1 MKQLNLELSALGS
14 LMIAVGMLGSVPMV
28 RAESGDDAA
37 CSNRILRGDY
47 GFAVEGAIIG
57 FGPLRGVAMT
67 HFDGAG
73 KLRQVDHV
81 VVNGIPPAVDW
92 NPGTG
97 TYTVNADCTGTAQIN
112 NVQGPQINLRFVV
125 VREGKE
131 IHTVVNDPGYATTSV
146 GIKVEGR

>member
-1 MKQLNLELSALGS
+1 MKQLKLRLSALGS
-14 LMIAVGMLGSVPMV
+14 LMIVVGMLGSVPTA
-28 RAESGDDAA
+28 RAESSDDAA

-47 GFAVEGAIIG
+47 GFAIEGVIIG

-97 TYTVNADCTGTAQIN
+97 TYTVNVDCTGTAQIN
-112 NVQGPQINLRFVV
+112 NAQGPQINLRFVV

-146 GIKVEGR
+146 GVKVEGS